1 MHAAAR
7 ILIGYRD
14 DLDLSTRWWHR
25 LLVVLGVLGLLVF
38 GGVTGLL
45 FSSDRYEPQVSDV
58 RIIDNLRAFTKRA
71 KRDVPNTIPD
81 FLALPGELGG
91 IKDGRKVVFVSGYS
105 LEKSVCSAD
114 LSANAVKV
122 TELINSHSGKSTK
135 VSELTDFL
143 AKEEEQR
150 KPTDEKRYCILN
162 GDIGMMS
169 DEIIKYEL
177 TTLAEFKGWTR
188 VVLLTTATVLSLIF
202 VTTNVYYRGLVYVIC
217 GPRTRRETEAR
228 SNSPTA

>member
-1 MHAAAR
+1 MRRAAR
-7 ILIGYRD
+7 ILVGYRD
-14 DLDLSTRWWHR
+14 DLNLSTRWWHR

-38 GGVTGLL
+38 GGFTGLL
-45 FSSDRYEPQVSDV
+45 FRSDRYEPQVSDV
-58 RIIDNLRAFTKRA
+58 RIIDNLRTFTKRA

-91 IKDGRKVVFVSGYS
+91 IKDGRKVIYVGWYS

-114 LSANAVKV
+114 LSANVVKV
-122 TELINSHSGKSTK
+122 TELINSHGGKTTK

-162 GDIGMMS
+162 SDIGVMS

-177 TTLAEFKGWTR
+177 TTRAELKGWMR
-188 VVLLTTATVLSLIF
+188 VVLLTTATVLGVMF
-202 VTTNVYYRGLVYVIC
+202 VTANVYYRGLVYVIC
-217 GPRTRRETEAR
+217 GPRKKREAGRPVE
-228 SNSPTA
+228 